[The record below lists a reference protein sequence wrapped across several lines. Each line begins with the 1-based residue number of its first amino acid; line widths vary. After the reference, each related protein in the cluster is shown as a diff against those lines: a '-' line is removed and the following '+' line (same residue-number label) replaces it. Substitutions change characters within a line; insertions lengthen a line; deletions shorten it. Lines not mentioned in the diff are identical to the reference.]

1 MEMKKNNEETEIAE
15 EAKEMPVLALR
26 GMVVFPEMLLH
37 FDVGRKISALA
48 IEKAMETDQKIF
60 VSAQIDTAIDSPEV
74 DDLYSTG
81 VVAEIKQIV
90 RQPDN
95 IIRVVIE
102 GKYRAKV
109 LSEGKRKKKYLTGMV
124 SRVEDIHADSSIEI
138 GLMRSL
144 KDLFERYLSV
154 VPKFPPDIIYKVATT
169 KDTGKV
175 CDYIASN
182 TRMEYEMKQEILE
195 AAEVDERMEAL
206 IAHLTDEIFILEV
219 EDSVHRITRER
230 IDEHQRE
237 YYLREQLKVIEEEL
251 NMADDFDGDVKEYVD
266 KINSLELADDV
277 KKVLMRE
284 CDKLAALPFGSQEA
298 NVVRSYLDVCLELPW
313 NTFDEEV
320 IDIDYAKNILEKNHY
335 GLSKVKE
342 RIIEALAV
350 RKLSPDVKGQ
360 ILCFVGP
367 PGVGKTSIAQS
378 IAKAINRKCQRI
390 ALGGVHDESE
400 IRGHRRTYLG
410 SMPGRIMNAIKL
422 AGTSNP
428 VMILDE
434 IDKLGSDYKGDP
446 TSALLEVLDS
456 EQNNSFTDH
465 YIDLPYDLSRVLFIA
480 TANDYSA
487 IPEPLLDRMD
497 IIHIDSYTRQEKFN
511 IAQKH
516 LVPKS
521 LKNSGIKASQFRIT
535 KNALYDLIDS
545 YTREAGVRNLERRI
559 NDLLRKTAVHI
570 VEDEEYKISV
580 TLKNMED
587 FLGPR
592 KYKPETIEKENM
604 VGVVNG
610 LAWTAVGGTTLPIE
624 VALLK
629 GTGKIELTGSL
640 GDVMKESAKIALS
653 CARTMADKMKFDA
666 DFYQK
671 NDIHIHAPEGAVPKD
686 GPSAG
691 ITMTT
696 AIISALTNR
705 PVRRDVAMTGEIT
718 LRGRVLPIGGLKEKS
733 MAAYRVGIKTVII
746 PEGNVSDL
754 YEVDPVVK
762 SALEFRPVSGID
774 QVLEAALMP
783 AEKDEKSKLVKKL
796 DSVPVITEKIFP

>member
-335 GLSKVKE
+335 ALSKVKV

-350 RKLSPDVKGQ
+350 RKLSPAVKGQ

-410 SMPGRIMNAIKL
+410 SMPGRIMNAIRL

-465 YIDLPYDLSRVLFIA
+465 YIDLPYDLSRVFFIA

-487 IPEPLLDRMD
+487 IPEPLTDRMD
-497 IIHIDSYTRQEKFN
+497 IIHIDSYTRQEKFC

-516 LVPKS
+516 LIPKS
-521 LKNSGIKASQFRIT
+521 LKNSGIKASQFKIT

-545 YTREAGVRNLERRI
+545 YTREAGVRSLERRI

-570 VEDEEYKISV
+570 VEDKEYKLSV
-580 TLKNMED
+580 TLKNIED

-653 CARTMADKMKFDA
+653 CARTMADKLKFDA

-705 PVRRDVAMTGEIT
+705 PVRKDIAMTGEIT
-718 LRGRVLPIGGLKEKS
+718 LRGRVLPIGGLKEKR

-746 PEGNVSDL
+746 PEGNVPDL

-762 SALEFRPVSGID
+762 AALEFKPVSVIE
-774 QVLEAALMP
+774 QVLEAALLP
-783 AEKDEKSKLVKKL
+783 EKDEKSKLVKKL
-796 DSVPVITEKIFP
+796 DTVPALTEKIFL